1 MSLIS
6 FDSYIFLYCVTLN
19 HFQYEIN
26 CFFCNATVFSDKFKK
41 NKIEIVWSR
50 DEQKKNKKRIRKT
63 HYWTILQSF
72 MTNTAYI

>member
-26 CFFCNATVFSDKFKK
+26 CFFAMQRFFSDKFKK

-50 DEQKKNKKRIRKT
+50 DEQKKKQKKE
-63 HYWTILQSF
+63 
-72 MTNTAYI
+72 